1 MALQKLTMG
10 IPREVRGCLDS
21 SKLQSLWTPVK
32 HHALTQAAKGDICS
46 HIFILKIRG
55 ASLQPSRYRVCHGE
69 DVFSC
74 VFRSFLQPQ
83 PQSCRRHSEN
93 MDSRGL
99 WTPVKHHALT
109 QALVLIDGVL
119 AENKAL
125 KSEQGKLLA
134 RLRLVEAIRLCVL
147 SLVPVHVTSPGATE
161 EPLPPGAVAPAAE
174 IVFAPLPQDQHSE
187 LPSSH
192 LPVEAVAA
200 PNLEPQWVHEVGE
213 GGAGYGPID
222 RVDAVPEP
230 TGCGPVSSASVPI
243 PGAG

>member
-1 MALQKLTMG
+1 
-10 IPREVRGCLDS
+10 
-21 SKLQSLWTPVK
+21 
-32 HHALTQAAKGDICS
+32 
-46 HIFILKIRG
+46 
-55 ASLQPSRYRVCHGE
+55 
-69 DVFSC
+69 
-74 VFRSFLQPQ
+74 
-83 PQSCRRHSEN
+83 

-174 IVFAPLPQDQHSE
+174 IVFAPLPQEPLPPGEVAPAAEIVFAPLPQDQHSE